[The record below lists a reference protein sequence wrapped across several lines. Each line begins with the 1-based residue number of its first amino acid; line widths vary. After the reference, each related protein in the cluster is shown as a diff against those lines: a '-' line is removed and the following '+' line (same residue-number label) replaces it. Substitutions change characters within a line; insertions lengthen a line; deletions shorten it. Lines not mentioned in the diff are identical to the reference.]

1 MSKRKFR
8 DDDEES
14 RRKYLEQL
22 LSSADDDE
30 DEEEEPEEDDE
41 DTLDDEDEEPAF
53 DEGDESGDEP
63 DGEDDEESDE
73 TDEEPVDESDED
85 AESEPDDEDEGE
97 TDEEGSDEPD
107 DEDSEPD
114 DEGDEGEGESDDED
128 ETDEEP
134 EPLPDEEDW
143 EEDGEEEAG
152 ESDEDV
158 DDDYEAEE
166 PGYDKG
172 TRVIVKDAGRAWL
185 GTVTKVNKDGTLSI
199 HFDNGDDEVHECS
212 HILGEAQDKHYGDD
226 IPMKLY
232 KKYLKGAKKKDDS
245 APVIEWKD
253 GMRVLVYLKDSDSIY
268 LGTVSKVLGNKLKVT
283 CDDGDVVTVNTTDI
297 KGIGRQKP
305 YKKDIPIDDIDK
317 YRGETPDESNDDYV
331 VNPAVEKALERVREL
346 LERALEQQAAIK
358 KDGPYQPSDF
368 DSLTRKDKAAVLCLY
383 GILSGTD
390 DEKKVA
396 YKKALKAGVKPKL
409 PTF

>member
-63 DGEDDEESDE
+63 DGEDDEES
-73 TDEEPVDESDED
+73 
-85 AESEPDDEDEGE
+85 DEDEGE

-172 TRVIVKDAGRAWL
+172 TRVLVDCNDGKAWL
-185 GTVTKVNKDGTLSI
+185 GTVAKVNKDGTLSI
-199 HFDNGDDEVHECS
+199 NFDNGDKDEVHECAD
-212 HILGEAQDKHYGDD
+212 ILGVGQDEPYPKG
-226 IPMKLY
+226 IPMKVH
-232 KKYLKGAKKKDDS
+232 KKYLKGAKKIPS
-245 APVIEWKD
+245 TTTAPSITWEK
-253 GMRVLVYLKDSDSIY
+253 GMRVLVHFPDEEAYY
-268 LGTVSKVLGNKLKVT
+268 LGTVSKVSTDKLQVQF
-283 CDDGDVVTVNTTDI
+283 DDGSDEPATMDRIV
-297 KGIGRQKP
+297 GIGRQKA
-305 YKKDIPIDDIDK
+305 YKKPISPDDLDT

-368 DSLTRKDKAAVLCLY
+368 DSLSRKDKAAVLCLY